1 MPLTHQFVSAV
12 STVGTTATDV
22 NADDW
27 NDQHWSTLTNSVT
40 AFPEVLLRSSAFI
53 TSNTSVAANIIN
65 YSIPARSLS
74 SNRMVRWTGV
84 ADVLHGTTAV
94 ANNYQLEV
102 RHGGSSRWKDTMT
115 TIAAAETVTR
125 ALRMQIHVAATG
137 TSGGRYL
144 WGTLK
149 GSSVA
154 AGAFGLGD
162 FGAVGANGWVQDVQ
176 LRSSATYTVTTGA
189 AENITV
195 AFNWV
200 AANSSLSFRFRYGI
214 LELV

>member
-1 MPLTHQFVSAV
+1 MPISHQFVSAV
-12 STVGTTATDV
+12 ADGTTLTEVRSTHWNAT
-22 NADDW
+22 
-27 NDQHWSTLTNSVT
+27 HWSTLTNSAT
-40 AFPEVLLRSSAFI
+40 AFPEVLLRTSAFI
-53 TSNTSVAANIIN
+53 TSNSSVAVNIIN
-65 YSIPARSLS
+65 FSIPARSLT

-94 ANNYQLEV
+94 ANNFQLEV

-115 TIAAAETVTR
+115 TIATAETVTR
-125 ALRMQIHVAATG
+125 ALLMEINVAATG

-144 WGTLK
+144 WGTLRQ
-149 GSSVA
+149 SSTP
-154 AGAFGLGD
+154 AGVFGLGD
-162 FGAVGANGWVQDVQ
+162 FGQTAAAGFVHDVH
-176 LRSSATYTVTTGA
+176 LRSSNGYTVTTGA